1 MAGDLAYPSKTLA
14 ALVKVAA
21 VAGLGKAVA
30 ACRKLKGFRPGAI
43 SVAGVV
49 IVLMLLA
56 VLFTRERERVPI
68 EYAIKEPLSRTFIQI
83 EAGPNGHSDT
93 DIEVNMTEAVK
104 LARKLDKRFSSDDP
118 DSEVSKI
125 NAEKMLVVSREFFD
139 VVKKAKKMNRI
150 TGGAFDITSPG
161 SGMDNVIL
169 RLDNSILLRNGVSI
183 DLSGIADGAIADNVR
198 DFLKERKMEDVIV
211 NVGGNIY
218 CGSRKSGGSWLV
230 GLKETGSDEM
240 SVALALG
247 DMAVATS
254 GGYESAPVDGYS
266 APAAVTR
273 PDPSGE
279 WVREDVS
286 GVAVIAGS
294 CAEAEALAKAMS
306 GMGRDKAIELADN
319 LEGVEVIVIECVEW
333 ETKVSFSKGA
343 EKFVVKK

>member
-1 MAGDLAYPSKTLA
+1 M
-14 ALVKVAA
+14 
-21 VAGLGKAVA
+21 
-30 ACRKLKGFRPGAI
+30 
-43 SVAGVV
+43 
-49 IVLMLLA
+49 
-56 VLFTRERERVPI
+56 
-68 EYAIKEPLSRTFIQI
+68 
-83 EAGPNGHSDT
+83 
-93 DIEVNMTEAVK
+93 
-104 LARKLDKRFSSDDP
+104 
-118 DSEVSKI
+118 
-125 NAEKMLVVSREFFD
+125 
-139 VVKKAKKMNRI
+139 
-150 TGGAFDITSPG
+150 
-161 SGMDNVIL
+161 IL